1 MLSLGL
7 FYIHIYCIISLYIF
21 YTRPL
26 QPSFTLAYI
35 ATVYTL
41 YRPLICTPSFLA
53 TEVSHRGI
61 AC

>member
-1 MLSLGL
+1 MELSDALEEIPSDWGIFF

-41 YRPLICTPSFLA
+41 
-53 TEVSHRGI
+53 
-61 AC
+61 